1 MNIENQLESYT
12 KGIIAWYNFPRIF
25 SIPENIGEEGIEFRI
40 TRYASFVLE
49 VIQTY
54 VLPILYGLLGAFA
67 FILRRLSK
75 ELSEKSFSPESRI
88 KHVLRLH
95 LGAMAGL
102 SVGWFFGNDGSSTVN
117 ISSLSPLALA
127 FLAGY
132 NVDLIFASMDM
143 LIESISAKSGA
154 AKKTDSA

>member
-1 MNIENQLESYT
+1 
-12 KGIIAWYNFPRIF
+12 
-25 SIPENIGEEGIEFRI
+25 
-40 TRYASFVLE
+40 
-49 VIQTY
+49 
-54 VLPILYGLLGAFA
+54 
-67 FILRRLSK
+67 
-75 ELSEKSFSPESRI
+75 
-88 KHVLRLH
+88 
-95 LGAMAGL
+95 
-102 SVGWFFGNDGSSTVN
+102 VGWFFGNDGSSTVN